1 VPRRLAPKLILS
13 LTILIAIVRGVSGF
27 LSASDQEEQLVQNI
41 LRAADQ
47 LSRSITS
54 ATWNSMLAD
63 RRDTAY
69 EVMKKIAEEQGIDRI
84 RMFNKDGELVF
95 STRASER
102 LKVDKWAEECN
113 GCHSTGQP
121 RVHLTTA
128 SRTRI
133 VQIADRDRTLGMI
146 TPIYN
151 EPACSSADCHAHP
164 ASLKVLGVLDI
175 GMNLA
180 SVDRGVAAIRLRT
193 VVVTLVEIAL
203 MGLLITFF
211 IRSSVGRPIRSLI
224 AGTKAVSNMQ
234 LDTPIAV
241 RAKSGELRELAESFD
256 AMRERLRQA
265 VAENVEF
272 TQHLEAKVEERT
284 IQLKAAHQR
293 LVQSDRLASLGQLA
307 ASVAHEINN
316 PLSGVLNLSMLM
328 RRILKD
334 DGIPRDRVEEFRRYL
349 GQVVDETGRVG
360 RIVKDLLAFSRRA
373 KPQSTDADLNA
384 IVGATLSLVS
394 HTLELADVTVDAH
407 LADGLPSPRC
417 DPSQIQQVVLNLV
430 LNGAEAM
437 VGGGRLS
444 VTTSVAE
451 GGHAVVLEVSDT
463 GCGIPPDVAE
473 KVFEPFFTTKE
484 EGKGVGLGL
493 AVVYGIVQAHNGE
506 IEVHSEVGKGTTFRV
521 LLPLGEGAQ
530 NAPAG
535 SGAGERG
542 A

>member
-1 VPRRLAPKLILS
+1 
-13 LTILIAIVRGVSGF
+13 
-27 LSASDQEEQLVQNI
+27 
-41 LRAADQ
+41 
-47 LSRSITS
+47 
-54 ATWNSMLAD
+54 
-63 RRDTAY
+63 
-69 EVMKKIAEEQGIDRI
+69 
-84 RMFNKDGELVF
+84 
-95 STRASER
+95 
-102 LKVDKWAEECN
+102 
-113 GCHSTGQP
+113 
-121 RVHLTTA
+121 
-128 SRTRI
+128 
-133 VQIADRDRTLGMI
+133 
-146 TPIYN
+146 
-151 EPACSSADCHAHP
+151 
-164 ASLKVLGVLDI
+164 
-175 GMNLA
+175 
-180 SVDRGVAAIRLRT
+180 
-193 VVVTLVEIAL
+193 
-203 MGLLITFF
+203 LLITFF

-334 DGIPRDRVEEFRRYL
+334 DGVPRDRVEEFRRYL

-394 HTLELADVTVDAH
+394 HTLELAEVTVDAH

-437 VGGGRLS
+437 AGGGRLS

-506 IEVHSEVGKGTTFRV
+506 IEVRSEVGKGTTFRV
-521 LLPLGEGAQ
+521 LLPLGEGPQ
-530 NAPAG
+530 TAPVG
-535 SGAGERG
+535 TGAGERG